1 MDKVIAVVVTYNRRQ
16 LLSECID
23 ALRRQTRKVDAIFV
37 VNNGSSDDT
46 EAWLQAQPD
55 IDYVTQQNLGG
66 AGGFARAI
74 QTGYVRGYHWI
85 WCMDDDG
92 LPKEDALE
100 HLLSAENDELRLL
113 NCAVINKEDR
123 KSFVWKTGNLKT
135 IEEAE
140 GKDIPGVGHPFNGT
154 LINHR
159 IVARVGVPRQHL
171 FLWGDE
177 TEYYYRITKKNNIPV
192 ATVSKSIHYHPASAF
207 SLTKDWDFESGWK
220 MYYYIRNRY
229 HVLKSKYQ
237 NQTLAIL
244 QFACFIAA
252 FAGLVLLFQRT
263 NECEKLR
270 FISWPAADAIRNNF
284 NATPSFISGR
294 LQLEKKRTSGTVIR
308 IPIRSFIQNLF
319 YPAASRSKTATA

>member
-37 VNNGSSDDT
+37 VNNGSTDDT
-46 EAWLQAQPD
+46 EEWLQAQPD
-55 IDYVTQQNLGG
+55 VDFVTQQNLGG

-74 QTGYVRGYHWI
+74 QTGYVRGYQWI

-100 HLLSAENDELRLL
+100 HLLAAENEELRLL
-113 NCAVINKEDR
+113 NCAVINKDDK
-123 KSFVWKTGNLKT
+123 KSFVWKTGNINN

-140 GKDIPGVGHPFNGT
+140 GKEIQGVGHPFNGT

-192 ATVSKSIHYHPASAF
+192 STISKSIHYHPASAF
-207 SLTKDWDFESGWK
+207 SLTKDWDFETGWK

-229 HVLKSKYQ
+229 HVLRSKYR
-237 NQTLAIL
+237 NQSLAML
-244 QFACFIAA
+244 QFACFVVA

-263 NECEKLR
+263 NKWEKIR
-270 FISWPAADAIRNNF
+270 FISWPAADAFRNNF
-284 NATPSFISGR
+284 NATPALILHK
-294 LQLEKKRTSGTVIR
+294 LQMEKKRTSGTVIR
-308 IPIRSFIQNLF
+308 IPIRSLLQNLF